1 MARTNVTNNL
11 GNKVA
16 RGDVYRDMISGKEV
30 TVISVKKDEVIFDDE
45 RAFKDM
51 RCFKFLDNRAEEL
64 QFTADDFEIKG
75 DEFFYRD
82 ETIVTGTLIPKE
94 IIALV
99 SGGVLVTA
107 ADNRK
112 NGVVNLY
119 KYIIDNDRFE
129 AISYG
134 VDEASIVYEADQIIA
149 VKLVSYEDHQVP
161 GKEED
166 DEPETVQ
173 GINERIVVLF
183 NGYEINTICG
193 HFGSAYNTIEK
204 TEGTTIMIMTSDKV
218 MEEASDVD
226 GVIFKK
232 LVETEAGNTEV
243 SELIFDRLYDKE
255 DEEEKELVGVSVYEK
270 HHRVDGKIES
280 ISCVRDANDKC
291 DSLFI
296 VTEKGIQHTYNG
308 HVARK
313 AYGDDVVAAA
323 KNYPYCVG
331 LEAGRKINK
340 FYLANDAY
348 EVVCIKVTLTE
359 DRGYVTEIE
368 D

>member
-1 MARTNVTNNL
+1 MARTNVMNNK
-11 GNKVA
+11 GCEVR

-51 RCFKFLDNRAEEL
+51 RCFKFVDNRAEEL
-64 QFTADDFEIKG
+64 QLTADDFEIKN
-75 DEFFYRD
+75 DEFFYKG
-82 ETIVTGTLIPKE
+82 EAIVTGTLIPKE

-112 NGVVNLY
+112 NGVINLY
-119 KYIIDNDRFE
+119 RYIIDDDRFK

-134 VDEASIVYEADQIIA
+134 VDEASIVYEADQILA

-166 DEPETVQ
+166 DELETVQ

-183 NGYEINTICG
+183 NGHEINTICG
-193 HFGSAYNTIEK
+193 HFGDVYNTIEK
-204 TEGTTIMIMTSDKV
+204 AEGTTILITTSDKV
-218 MEEASDVD
+218 MEEISDID

-232 LVETEAGNTEV
+232 LVESEATEV
-243 SELIFDRLYDKE
+243 AEIIFDRMYSYD
-255 DEEEKELVGVSVYEK
+255 DEEEKELTGVNAYEQ

-280 ISCVRDANDKC
+280 ISCVRDANDNRN
-291 DSLFI
+291 SLFI
-296 VTEKGIQHTYNG
+296 VTENGIQHTFNG

-313 AYGDDVVAAA
+313 AYGENVTAAA

-331 LEAGRKINK
+331 LEAGRKINR

>member
-51 RCFKFLDNRAEEL
+51 RCFKFIDNRAEEL
-64 QFTADDFEIKG
+64 QLAADDFEIKN
-75 DEFFYRD
+75 DEFFYKG
-82 ETIVTGTLIPKE
+82 EAIVTGTLIPKE

-112 NGVVNLY
+112 NGVINLY
-119 KYIIDNDRFE
+119 RYLIDDDSFKV
-129 AISYG
+129 ISYG
-134 VDEASIVYEADQIIA
+134 VDEASTVYEADQILA

-183 NGYEINTICG
+183 KGYEINTIFG
-193 HFGSAYNTIEK
+193 HFGDVYNTIEK
-204 TEGTTIMIMTSDKV
+204 AEGTTILITTSDKV

-226 GVIFKK
+226 GVVFKK
-232 LVETEAGNTEV
+232 LVESEATEV
-243 SELIFDRLYDKE
+243 AEIIFDRMYSYD
-255 DEEEKELVGVSVYEK
+255 DEEEKELTGVSAYEQ

-280 ISCVRDANDKC
+280 ISCVRDANDNRN
-291 DSLFI
+291 SLFI
-296 VTEKGIQHTYNG
+296 VTEKGVQHTYNG

-313 AYGDDVVAAA
+313 AYGENVTAAA